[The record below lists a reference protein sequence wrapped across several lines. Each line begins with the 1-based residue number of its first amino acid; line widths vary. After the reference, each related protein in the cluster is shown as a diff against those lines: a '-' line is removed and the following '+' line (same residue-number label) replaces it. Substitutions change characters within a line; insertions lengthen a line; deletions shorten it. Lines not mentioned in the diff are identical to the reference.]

1 MRKPSQMGGGEFEY
15 HPEKLEEKI
24 NQRKDYLEKECEI
37 VERFIN
43 ERALKYMSS
52 SLGTIEGYKGY
63 ILRELMMKF
72 REE

>member
-1 MRKPSQMGGGEFEY
+1 MRKPSQMGGGRFEY
-15 HPEKLEEKI
+15 HPEELEEII
-24 NQRKDYLEKECEI
+24 NKRMDYLDKECEI
-37 VERFIN
+37 VEKFIN

-63 ILRELMMKF
+63 ILRELLKRF

>member
-1 MRKPSQMGGGEFEY
+1 MRKQSQMGGGRFEY
-15 HPEKLEEKI
+15 HPEELEERI
-24 NQRKDYLEKECEI
+24 NKRMDYLDKECEI
-37 VERFIN
+37 VEKFIN

-63 ILRELMMKF
+63 VLRELLKRF

>member
-1 MRKPSQMGGGEFEY
+1 MKKSSQMGGGEYEY

-24 NQRKDYLEKECEI
+24 NKRMDYLEKECEI
-37 VERFIN
+37 VETFIN

-52 SLGTIEGYKGY
+52 SLGTIEGYKEY
-63 ILRELMMKF
+63 ILRELVMNF